1 MLFDRWSGRDGVSE
15 KGRSSRRDRTTSE
28 SSVTVELDLD
38 GAGIADV
45 STGVGFYDHMLES
58 LARHALFDLTVRA
71 KGDTH
76 VDAHHTVEDVA
87 ITLGQAIDEA
97 LGDKRGIRRF
107 GDAMVP
113 LDEALV
119 QCAVDVAGRPYC
131 VHSGEPEGQEYVVI
145 GGTYVGS
152 LTRHVFESL
161 ASHARLAL
169 HVRVLSGRDPHHL
182 VEAQFKAVARALRD
196 AVALDPRE
204 PGVPSTKGSLGE
216 PR

>member
-1 MLFDRWSGRDGVSE
+1 VTESSHNS
-15 KGRSSRRDRTTSE
+15 RSSRRDRTTSE
-28 SSVTVELDLD
+28 STVTVELAID
-38 GAGIADV
+38 GTGVADV
-45 STGVGFYDHMLES
+45 ATGVGFYDHMLES
-58 LARHALFDLTVRA
+58 LARHALFDLTVQA

-87 ITLGQAIDEA
+87 ITLGQALDEA

-107 GDAMVP
+107 GDALVP

-131 VHSGEPEGQEYVVI
+131 VHTGEPAGQEYVAI
-145 GGTYVGS
+145 GDGYVGS

-161 ASHARLAL
+161 AANARIAL
-169 HVRVLSGRDPHHL
+169 HVRVLAGRDPHHL

-216 PR
+216 GP